1 MRKDPLWWTGIGC
14 ALLAA
19 VLTAL
24 VVAGWR
30 PLLAYDERVARDLHA
45 HAVTHPSVTWFMRV
59 LSDWVWDP
67 WTMRALAAVA
77 CVLLWWRG
85 DRRRALLVA
94 LVTLAAS
101 VLQQGLKL
109 LVGRDRPVWSDPVD
123 SAQYAAYPS
132 GHAMTAT
139 VVCGLLLWLL
149 PALLRAGRRAP
160 ARWPPGAWPWSR
172 SSGSASPGCTS
183 GCTGR
188 RTCWRAGSWEWPWW
202 LWRRPRPSAK
212 ADAIRWSG
220 EGTACLPWMIP
231 RVTQSRRP
239 RALSILAGSQS
250 TQE

>member
-19 VLTAL
+19 ALTAL

-30 PLLAYDERVARDLHA
+30 PLIAYDERVARDLHA
-45 HAVTHPSVTWFMRV
+45 HAVTHPAVTRSMRV

-101 VLQQGLKL
+101 ALQQGLKL

-149 PALLRAGRRAP
+149 PRPPPGRAP
-160 ARWPPGAWPWSR
+160 GVRRVAAWTVAVVSVLGVGFTRVYLGVHWPS
-172 SSGSASPGCTS
+172 
-183 GCTGR
+183 
-188 RTCWRAGSWEWPWW
+188 
-202 LWRRPRPSAK
+202 
-212 ADAIRWSG
+212 D
-220 EGTACLPWMIP
+220 
-231 RVTQSRRP
+231 V
-239 RALSILAGSQS
+239 LAGWLLGVALVALATSVHVR
-250 TQE
+250 ERGCDPVER

>member
-45 HAVTHPSVTWFMRV
+45 HAVTHPSVTQFMRV

-67 WTMRALAAVA
+67 WTIRALAAVA

-85 DRRRALLVA
+85 DRRRALVVA

-101 VLQQGLKL
+101 AVQQGLKV

-149 PALLRAGRRAP
+149 PRPLPGVRVVAAWTVAAVSVLGVGFTRVYLGVH
-160 ARWPPGAWPWSR
+160 WPS
-172 SSGSASPGCTS
+172 
-183 GCTGR
+183 
-188 RTCWRAGSWEWPWW
+188 
-202 LWRRPRPSAK
+202 
-212 ADAIRWSG
+212 D
-220 EGTACLPWMIP
+220 
-231 RVTQSRRP
+231 V
-239 RALSILAGSQS
+239 LAGWLLGVALVALVTSWPVR
-250 TQE
+250 ERGCDPVER

>member
-45 HAVTHPSVTWFMRV
+45 HAVAHPSVTQFMRV

-101 VLQQGLKL
+101 VVQQGLKVM
-109 LVGRDRPVWSDPVD
+109 VGRERPVWSDPVD
-123 SAQYAAYPS
+123 SAQYAANPS

-149 PALLRAGRRAP
+149 PRPAPGRSAVAWLVAAWTVAAVSVLGVGFTRVYLGVH
-160 ARWPPGAWPWSR
+160 WPS
-172 SSGSASPGCTS
+172 
-183 GCTGR
+183 
-188 RTCWRAGSWEWPWW
+188 
-202 LWRRPRPSAK
+202 
-212 ADAIRWSG
+212 D
-220 EGTACLPWMIP
+220 
-231 RVTQSRRP
+231 V
-239 RALSILAGSQS
+239 LAGWLLGVALVALATSVPVR
-250 TQE
+250 ERGCDPVER

>member
-19 VLTAL
+19 ALTTL

-30 PLLAYDERVARDLHA
+30 PLIAYDERVARDLHA
-45 HAVTHPSVTWFMRV
+45 HAVTHPAVTRSMRV

-101 VLQQGLKL
+101 ALQQGLKL

-149 PALLRAGRRAP
+149 PRPPPGRAP
-160 ARWPPGAWPWSR
+160 GVRRVAAWTVAVVSVLGVGFTRVYLGVHWPS
-172 SSGSASPGCTS
+172 
-183 GCTGR
+183 
-188 RTCWRAGSWEWPWW
+188 
-202 LWRRPRPSAK
+202 
-212 ADAIRWSG
+212 D
-220 EGTACLPWMIP
+220 
-231 RVTQSRRP
+231 V
-239 RALSILAGSQS
+239 LAGWLLGVTLVALATSVPVR
-250 TQE
+250 ERGCDPVER